1 MFFASFSVLQGFLL
15 HFHTTIARCKI
26 MNKFNGPGGECLPS
40 SWVSNGAEQWDR
52 SRNWLYTLNVFPFHW
67 KAQSYSLEHWIHC
80 RKWHEMLMLVT
91 KPWIWRNVQHIAL
104 KSACVLRNDSSS
116 HLSHTWYH
124 IILHDPDILSYV
136 LFPLGELAEVVCM
149 DMCLIGRFDTQQTDA
164 QHVLID
170 YSKGL
175 AVWRSVRLN
184 STFRLL
190 GLQALTSPM
199 QLLSPPKRRRNGW
212 NPSKATLWC
221 NESLWFIVLQVALCE
236 NLASIYIWFALTS
249 KMSFEGMKALIS
261 VGCCR
266 LWVSI
271 GTLTLLMNSSSTA
284 CRNGRIARISRRLSA
299 RHRTIA
305 RTGSENQS
313 FFSEAMW
320 LHNRSTAWFTRSQS
334 PCDFCARLPCEETC
348 KRPQKHSRNV
358 LQKCLSLSL
367 SLALPIHIY

>member
-1 MFFASFSVLQGFLL
+1 MSSTLHWNLL
-15 HFHTTIARCKI
+15 ACCGTTLRCI
-26 MNKFNGPGGECLPS
+26 
-40 SWVSNGAEQWDR
+40 WVTYD
-52 SRNWLYTLNVFPFHW
+52 TI
-67 KAQSYSLEHWIHC
+67 SYC
-80 RKWHEMLMLVT
+80 M
-91 KPWIWRNVQHIAL
+91 
-104 KSACVLRNDSSS
+104 
-116 HLSHTWYH
+116 
-124 IILHDPDILSYV
+124 ILIYCMSYV
-136 LFPLGELAEVVCM
+136 LFPLAELAEVVFI
-149 DMCLIGRFDTQQTDA
+149 DMCLIGRFDTQQADA
-164 QHVLID
+164 QHVLRID

-221 NESLWFIVLQVALCE
+221 NESVSLWFIVLALCE

-249 KMSFEGMKALIS
+249 KRSFEGMKALIS
-261 VGCCR
+261 IGCCR

-320 LHNRSTAWFTRSQS
+320 LLYIINLYKSKAWFTRSQS
-334 PCDFCARLPCEETC
+334 PCDSCARLPCEETC
-348 KRPQKHSRNV
+348 KRPQEHSRNV
-358 LQKCLSLSL
+358 LQKCLPLSL
-367 SLALPIHIY
+367 STYTHILLYMDSTDINRNESILFGPRAH